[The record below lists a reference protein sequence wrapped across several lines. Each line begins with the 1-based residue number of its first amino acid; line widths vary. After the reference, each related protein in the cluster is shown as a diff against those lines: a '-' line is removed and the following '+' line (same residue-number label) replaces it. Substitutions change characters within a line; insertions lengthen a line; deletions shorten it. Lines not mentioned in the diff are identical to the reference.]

1 VGMALPQGKW
11 YNMHG
16 RGTQVDRCAGMPV
29 SAGATGQSK
38 STQEAIHWL
47 TGKEFEVQE
56 VECRAMGAPACVW
69 EINKTPK
76 Q

>member
-1 VGMALPQGKW
+1 
-11 YNMHG
+11 
-16 RGTQVDRCAGMPV
+16 MPV
-29 SAGATGQSK
+29 SAGATGQSE

-47 TGKEFEVQE
+47 TGKEFEVQK